1 MTLPLTQTAV
11 RFDRHGGPEV
21 LEVTEVPVP
30 SPGPGEILIRH
41 AAVGLNFIDVY
52 QRAGLYP
59 LPLPSGLGKEA
70 AGVVEAVGD
79 GVTRFK
85 VGDRAATAS
94 APVGA
99 YSQFHVLPE
108 TAAVAV
114 PDDISLETAAAVMLK
129 GMTAEYLVRRT
140 FHVKQGDEILLHAAA
155 GGVGLILGQW
165 AKSLGA
171 VVIGTVG
178 SEAKA
183 ALARAHGSDHVIL
196 YDREDVAARVKEI
209 TDGRGVAVAYDSVGQ
224 ATFESSLVSLKRRG
238 TLVLFGNASGPVPPF
253 DPLRLSRGGSLYVT
267 RPTLFDYVATVE
279 ELDASAAALFEVIR
293 SGAVK
298 VEIGQTFPLAQVRQ
312 AHEALEG
319 RRTTGS
325 TLLIPWQ

>member
-1 MTLPLTQTAV
+1 MSLPSTQSAV
-11 RFDRHGGPEV
+11 RFSQHGGAEV
-21 LEVTEVPVP
+21 LELVEVPVTP
-30 SPGPGEILIRH
+30 PGPGEILVRNV
-41 AAVGLNFIDVY
+41 AVGLNFIDIY
-52 QRAGLYP
+52 QRTGLYP
-59 LPLPSGLGKEA
+59 LPLPSGLGKES
-70 AGVVEAVGD
+70 AGVVEAVGE

-85 VGDRAATAS
+85 VGDRVATAT

-129 GMTAEYLVRRT
+129 GMTSEFLINRA

-171 VVIGTVG
+171 TVIGTAG

-183 ALARAHGSDHVIL
+183 ELARAHSSDHVIL
-196 YDREDVAARVKEI
+196 YDREDLAARVKEL
-209 TDGRGVAVAYDSVGQ
+209 TEGRGVAVAYDSVGKD
-224 ATFESSLVSLKRRG
+224 TFEASLASLKRRG

-279 ELDASAAALFEVIR
+279 ELDASAAALFAVIR

-298 VEIGQTFPLAQVRQ
+298 VEIGQTFPLVDVQE
-312 AHEALEG
+312 AHKALES

-325 TLLIPWQ
+325 TLLLP

>member
-1 MTLPLTQTAV
+1 MSLPSTQSAV
-11 RFDRHGGPEV
+11 RFDRTGGAEV
-21 LEVTEVPVP
+21 LERVENPVTP
-30 SPGPGEILIRH
+30 PGPGEILVRN
-41 AAVGLNFIDVY
+41 AAVGLNFIDIY
-52 QRAGLYP
+52 YRSGLYP
-59 LPLPSGLGKEA
+59 LALPSGLGTES
-70 AGVVEAVGD
+70 AGVVEAVGE
-79 GVTRFK
+79 GVTRFG
-85 VGDRAATAS
+85 VGDRVAS
-94 APVGA
+94 ATGPIGA
-99 YSQFHVLPE
+99 YSQFRLMPE

-129 GMTAEYLVRRT
+129 GMTAEFLIHRA

-171 VVIGTVG
+171 TVIGTVG

-183 ALARAHGSDHVIL
+183 ELARAHDTDHAIL
-196 YDREDVAARVKEI
+196 YDREDVAARVREI
-209 TDGRGVAVAYDSVGQ
+209 TEGRGVAVAYDSVGKD
-224 ATFESSLVSLKRRG
+224 TFEASLASLKRRG

-279 ELDASAAALFEVIR
+279 ELDASAAALFAVIR

-298 VEIGQTFPLAQVRQ
+298 VEIGQTFPLAEVRE
-312 AHEALEG
+312 AHEALAG
-319 RRTTGS
+319 RKTTGS
-325 TLLIPWQ
+325 TLLMP